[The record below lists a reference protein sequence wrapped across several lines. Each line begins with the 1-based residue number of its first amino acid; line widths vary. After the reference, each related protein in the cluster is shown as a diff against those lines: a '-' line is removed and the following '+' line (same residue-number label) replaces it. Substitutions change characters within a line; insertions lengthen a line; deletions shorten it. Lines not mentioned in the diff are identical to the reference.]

1 MKTHS
6 SRPPLFDGHCDTLL
20 WLKGDL
26 VSNGLHVDLTRADYS
41 PYAQYFAI
49 YHPFK
54 PMFDE
59 LYAKLMSEL
68 GTAGDAARL
77 CRTAGEAEAAAEA
90 GAAAAFVSVEGAH
103 VFGCDIDRLPELK
116 EKGVSAICLTWNTPT
131 VISGTNVN
139 EPERGLSAEGKTLV
153 RKMNELGMI
162 VDVSHL
168 SDPGFWDVAET
179 CEGPFIASHSNSRAL
194 CAHTRNLTDEMFR
207 AIVEKGGVAGLNLYS
222 AFLVEPGKTATVE
235 DAVRHIEHFLDLGGE
250 KNIAIGGDLD
260 GCDTLPA
267 GIAGIQNVGKIFDA
281 LVARG
286 CPESTAR
293 DIFYN
298 NLMRVVK
305 QVCGT

>member
-1 MKTHS
+1 DK
-6 SRPPLFDGHCDTLL
+6 PLFDGHCDTLL

-26 VSNGLHVDLTRADYS
+26 VSNSLHVDLTRAAYS
-41 PYAQYFAI
+41 PYAQFFAI

-59 LYAKLMSEL
+59 LYAKLMTEFE
-68 GTAGDAARL
+68 TAGEAVRL
-77 CRTAGEAEAAAEA
+77 CRTAGDAEKAAEA
-90 GAAAAFVSVEGAH
+90 GAAAAFISVEGAH
-103 VFGCDIDRLPELK
+103 VFDCDTGRLPELK
-116 EKGVSAICLTWNTPT
+116 AKGVSSVCLTWNTPT
-131 VISGTNVN
+131 VISGTNSR
-139 EPERGLSAEGKTLV
+139 EPERGLSAEGKAFV
-153 RKMNELGMI
+153 REMNACGLI

-194 CAHTRNLTDEMFR
+194 CAHTRNLTDDMFR

-222 AFLVEPGKTATVE
+222 AFLVDGEKQATVE
-235 DAVRHIEHFLDLGGE
+235 DTVHHIEHFLELGGE
-250 KNIAIGGDLD
+250 KNISIGCDFD

-267 GIAGIQNVGKIFDA
+267 GIAGVQDVEKVFDL

-286 CPESTAR
+286 CPEATAR

-298 NLMRVVK
+298 NLMRVVT
-305 QVCGT
+305 QICGM

>member
-1 MKTHS
+1 MKTHFDK
-6 SRPPLFDGHCDTLL
+6 PLFDGHCDTLL

-26 VSNGLHVDLTRADYS
+26 ISNSLHVDLTRAAYS
-41 PYAQYFAI
+41 PYAQFFAI

-59 LYAKLMSEL
+59 LYAKLMTEL
-68 GTAGDAARL
+68 ETAGEAVRL
-77 CRTAGEAEAAAEA
+77 CRTAGEAEKAAEA
-90 GAAAAFVSVEGAH
+90 GAAAAFISVEGAH
-103 VFGCDIDRLPELK
+103 VFDCDIGRLPELK
-116 EKGVSAICLTWNTPT
+116 AKGVSSVCLTWNTPT
-131 VISGTNVN
+131 VISGTNSK
-139 EPERGLSAEGKTLV
+139 EPERGLSAEGKAFV
-153 RKMNELGMI
+153 REMNACGLI

-194 CAHTRNLTDEMFR
+194 CAHTRNLTDDMFR

-222 AFLVEPGKTATVE
+222 AFLVDGEKQATVE
-235 DAVRHIEHFLDLGGE
+235 DAVHHIEHFLELGGE
-250 KNIAIGGDLD
+250 KNISIGCDLD

-267 GIAGIQNVGKIFDA
+267 GIAGVQDVGKVFDL

-286 CPESTAR
+286 CPEATTR

-298 NLMRVVK
+298 NLMRVVT
-305 QVCGT
+305 QICGM

>member
-1 MKTHS
+1 MKTHFDK
-6 SRPPLFDGHCDTLL
+6 PLFDGHCDTLL

-26 VSNGLHVDLTRADYS
+26 ISNSLHVDLTRAAYS
-41 PYAQYFAI
+41 PYAQFFAI

-59 LYAKLMSEL
+59 LYAKLMTEL
-68 GTAGDAARL
+68 ETAGEAVRL
-77 CRTAGEAEAAAEA
+77 CRTAGGAEKAAEA
-90 GAAAAFVSVEGAH
+90 GAAAAFISVEGAH
-103 VFGCDIDRLPELK
+103 VFDCDTGRLPELK
-116 EKGVSAICLTWNTPT
+116 AKGVSSVCLTWNTPT
-131 VISGTNVN
+131 VISGTNSR
-139 EPERGLSAEGKTLV
+139 EPERGLSAEGKAFV
-153 RKMNELGMI
+153 REMNACGLI

-194 CAHTRNLTDEMFR
+194 CAHTRNLTDAMFR

-222 AFLVEPGKTATVE
+222 AFLVDGEKQATVE
-235 DAVRHIEHFLDLGGE
+235 DAVHHIEHFLELGGE
-250 KNIAIGGDLD
+250 KNISIGCDLD

-267 GIAGIQNVGKIFDA
+267 GIAGVQDVGKVFDL

-286 CPESTAR
+286 CPEATAR

-298 NLMRVVK
+298 NLMRVVT
-305 QVCGT
+305 QICGM

>member
-26 VSNGLHVDLTRADYS
+26 VSNGLHVDLTRADYA
-41 PYAQYFAI
+41 PYAQFFAI

-59 LYAKLMSEL
+59 LYAKLTSEL
-68 GTAGDAARL
+68 ETAGGAVRL
-77 CRTAGEAEAAAEA
+77 CRTAGEAEKAAEA

-103 VFGCDIDRLPELK
+103 VFGCDAERLPELK
-116 EKGVSAICLTWNTPT
+116 EKGVSAVCLTWNTPT

-139 EPERGLSAEGKTLV
+139 EPERGLSAEGRAFV
-153 RKMNELGMI
+153 RRMNELGMI

-168 SDPGFWDVAET
+168 SDPGFWDVAEI
-179 CEGPFIASHSNSRAL
+179 CEGPIIASHSNARAL
-194 CAHTRNLTDEMFR
+194 CGHTRNLTDEMFR

-235 DAVRHIEHFLDLGGE
+235 DAVHHIEHFLELGGG

-260 GCDTLPA
+260 GCDTLPT

-281 LVARG
+281 LLARG

>member
-6 SRPPLFDGHCDTLL
+6 NRPPLFDGHCDTLL

-41 PYAQYFAI
+41 PYAQFFAI

-59 LYAKLMSEL
+59 LYAKLMREL
-68 GTAGDAARL
+68 ETAGDAVRL
-77 CRTAGEAEAAAEA
+77 CRTAGEAEKAAEA
-90 GAAAAFVSVEGAH
+90 GAAAAFISVEGAH
-103 VFGCDIDRLPELK
+103 VFDCDVGRLPELR
-116 EKGVSAICLTWNTPT
+116 EKGVSSVCLTWNTPT

-139 EPERGLSAEGKTLV
+139 EPERGLSAEGKALV

-168 SDPGFWDVAET
+168 SDPGFWDVVET
-179 CEGPFIASHSNSRAL
+179 CEGPFVASHSNSRAL
-194 CAHTRNLTDEMFR
+194 CAHTRNLTDDMFR

-222 AFLVEPGKTATVE
+222 AFLVEPEKTATVE
-235 DAVRHIEHFLDLGGE
+235 DAVRHIEHFLELGGE
-250 KNIAIGGDLD
+250 KNISIGGDLD